1 MDVRDAAY
9 SNFDAFVENP
19 YPGRG
24 IILGKSP
31 DCRSLIQ
38 VYWIMGRS
46 EGSRNRVF
54 IEENGFLKT
63 KLWDESKATDPTLL
77 IYYPMR
83 HLDGVHIVSNGDQ
96 TDTIYQALQSGG
108 TFESALD
115 TRTFEPDP
123 PIYTP
128 RITGMTTVGTPD
140 RYKLSILKPMSGD
153 ADSCVRCYY
162 NYEAPVNGVGN
173 CIQTYT
179 LNAEGQPAPFQ
190 GDPYIL
196 PLFDDIDRTLQ
207 AYWNALDPDNKVSL
221 VIKFIDASTGEFEL
235 RIANKHAG

>member
-1 MDVRDAAY
+1 MDVRDTARA
-9 SNFDAFVENP
+9 NFDLFAENP

-54 IEENGFLKT
+54 VEENGFLKT

-83 HLDGVHIVSNGDQ
+83 NLGGFHIVSNGDQ
-96 TDTIYQALQSGG
+96 TDTIYQALQSAG

-128 RITGMTTVGTPD
+128 RISGMMTVGTPD

-153 ADSCVRCYY
+153 AESCVRVYY
-162 NYEAPVNGVGN
+162 NYQTNANGVGN

-179 LNAEGQPAPFQ
+179 LNAEGQPDAFQ
-190 GDPYIL
+190 GDPYLL
-196 PLFDDIDRTLQ
+196 PLFDDIDETCRV
-207 AYWNALDPDNKVSL
+207 YWDALNADNKVSL
-221 VIKFIDASTGEFEL
+221 AVKYIDIATGEFEI
-235 RIANKHAG
+235 RIANKHGE